1 MLKIIKEN
9 IRNVEFWVNKMYG
22 VTHMGKFHADE
33 VFASVI
39 LELYFGTLYVIR
51 SQDKDI
57 PKELP
62 SNVIVYDIGMGEF
75 DHHQYGGNGI
85 RPNGVPYASC
95 GLIWKKFGPA
105 IIKKTGTPEPQLVWE
120 WIDHEL
126 IQSVDATDCGAMPKM
141 VYPAKPF
148 TVSTIIGNF
157 NPTWDS
163 DKDVDE
169 AFLEACSFA
178 KTVFNNALMHALA
191 KAESKDIVDR
201 AIDESTNHIMVLPVY
216 VPWHDCFFD
225 SQNKKASDIWFVVYP
240 SRRGG
245 YNFQG
250 IPTKPGE
257 GDQRK
262 AIPRNWRGV
271 PKEQL
276 RKITGVNDAN
286 FVHIAG
292 YLGGAE
298 SFEGAMKMA
307 KMLSSA

>member
-1 MLKIIKEN
+1 MLIIIKEN
-9 IRNVEFWVNKMYG
+9 IRNVEFDPTKKYG

-33 VFASVI
+33 VFASVV

-62 SNVIVYDIGMGEF
+62 SNVIVYDVGLGEF

-95 GLIWKKFGPA
+95 GLIWKKFGLS
-105 IIKKTGTPEPQLVWE
+105 IVKKTGTREPQLVWE

-126 IQSVDATDCGAMPKM
+126 IQSIDATDCGAMPKM

-163 DKDVDE
+163 DKDVDQ

-178 KTVFNNALMHALA
+178 KTVLNNALMHALA

-216 VPWHDCFFD
+216 VPWHDWFFD

-262 AIPRNWRGV
+262 AIPSNWRGV

>member
-1 MLKIIKEN
+1 MLIIIKEN
-9 IRNVEFWVNKMYG
+9 IRNVEFDPTKKYG
-22 VTHMGKFHADE
+22 VPHMGKFHADE

-62 SNVIVYDIGMGEF
+62 SNVIVYDVGLGEF

-95 GLIWKKFGPA
+95 GLIWKKFGLS
-105 IIKKTGTPEPQLVWE
+105 IVKKTGTREPQLVWE

-126 IQSVDATDCGAMPKM
+126 IQSIDATDCGAMPKM

-163 DKDVDE
+163 DKDVDQ

-178 KTVFNNALMHALA
+178 KTVLNNALMHALA

-216 VPWHDCFFD
+216 VPWHDWFFD

-262 AIPRNWRGV
+262 AIPSNWRGV

>member
-1 MLKIIKEN
+1 M
-9 IRNVEFWVNKMYG
+9 
-22 VTHMGKFHADE
+22 
-33 VFASVI
+33 
-39 LELYFGTLYVIR
+39 
-51 SQDKDI
+51 
-57 PKELP
+57 
-62 SNVIVYDIGMGEF
+62 IVYDVGLGEF

-95 GLIWKKFGPA
+95 GLIWKKFGLS
-105 IIKKTGTPEPQLVWE
+105 IVKKTGTREPQLVWE
-120 WIDHEL
+120 LIDHEL
-126 IQSVDATDCGAMPKM
+126 IQSIDATDCGAMPKM

-163 DKDVDE
+163 DKDVDQ

-178 KTVFNNALMHALA
+178 KTVLNNALMHALA

-216 VPWHDCFFD
+216 VPWHDWFFD

>member
-1 MLKIIKEN
+1 MLIIIKEN
-9 IRNVEFWVNKMYG
+9 IRNVEFDPTKKYG
-22 VTHMGKFHADE
+22 VPHMGKFHADE

-57 PKELP
+57 PNELP
-62 SNVIVYDIGMGEF
+62 SNVIVYDVGLGEF

-95 GLIWKKFGPA
+95 GLIWKKFGLS
-105 IIKKTGTPEPQLVWE
+105 IVKKTGTREPQLVWE

-126 IQSVDATDCGAMPKM
+126 IQSIDATDCGAMPKM

-163 DKDVDE
+163 DKDVDQ

-178 KTVFNNALMHALA
+178 KTVLNNALMHALA

-216 VPWHDCFFD
+216 VPWHDWFFD